1 MKQEILVG
9 IAGPARA
16 GKNEVAKYLQ
26 KYHAFHEDS
35 FAAPI
40 RKCLMDILGLPFE
53 EYERV
58 KQEPQAVFGGKTCRE
73 FMQKMGTEFGREM
86 IYDDIWVDSCILRLD
101 KFERAAIS
109 DVRFDNEA
117 KAIKERGG
125 FIIHVDRP
133 GIRIEQS
140 AHLSEKGIDESL
152 IDFKILNDSG
162 LDNLYAQIETTM
174 RQIFKRM

>member
-1 MKQEILVG
+1 MVNQILVG
-9 IAGPARA
+9 IAGPARS

-53 EYERV
+53 KYEEV
-58 KQEPQAVFGGKTCRE
+58 KQAPQAVFGGKTCRE

-86 IYDDIWVDSCILRLD
+86 IYDNIWVDSCIVRMSA
-101 KFERAAIS
+101 FERAAIS

-117 KAIKERGG
+117 NAIRERGG
-125 FIIHVDRP
+125 YIIHVDRP
-133 GIRIEQS
+133 SIRIEQS
-140 AHLSEKGIDESL
+140 AHVSEKGIDPSL
-152 IDFKILNDSG
+152 IDFSILNDQS
-162 LDNLYAQIETTM
+162 LDNLYAQIEKTM
-174 RQIFKRM
+174 KEIFKRM